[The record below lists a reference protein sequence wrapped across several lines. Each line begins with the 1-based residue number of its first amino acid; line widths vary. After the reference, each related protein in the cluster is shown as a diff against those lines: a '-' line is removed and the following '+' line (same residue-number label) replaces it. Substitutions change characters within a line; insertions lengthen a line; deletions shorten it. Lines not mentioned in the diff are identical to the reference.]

1 MGRTPCC
8 SKEGLNKGAWTAQ
21 EDKILKEYV
30 RIHGEG
36 KWGKLPKIAGLKRCG
51 KSCRLRW
58 LNYLR
63 PDIKRGDISPDEEEL
78 IIRLH
83 KLLGNRWSLI
93 AGRLPGRT
101 DNEIK
106 NYWNTYLAKKVRDD
120 QSAAPTPKASS
131 QSKNNL
137 SHNTISQSSKM
148 DLEVVRTKA
157 VKCSSKVFIP
167 PQPNKNEHFD
177 TKGKGTWLSK
187 NNGDYPINE
196 PVEFDMCNGLS
207 SFACGENNQTS
218 DFMMDF
224 NEGELCFSDL
234 LSSYFPDSCVFEC
247 SNDYD
252 NGLLPTTENSL
263 IFSSDMLCDWTLS
276 NST

>member
-1 MGRTPCC
+1 
-8 SKEGLNKGAWTAQ
+8 
-21 EDKILKEYV
+21 
-30 RIHGEG
+30 
-36 KWGKLPKIAGLKRCG
+36 
-51 KSCRLRW
+51 
-58 LNYLR
+58 
-63 PDIKRGDISPDEEEL
+63 
-78 IIRLH
+78 
-83 KLLGNRWSLI
+83 
-93 AGRLPGRT
+93 
-101 DNEIK
+101 
-106 NYWNTYLAKKVRDD
+106 
-120 QSAAPTPKASS
+120 
-131 QSKNNL
+131 
-137 SHNTISQSSKM
+137 M

-177 TKGKGTWLSK
+177 TKGKDTWLSK

-224 NEGELCFSDL
+224 NEGELCFTDL
-234 LSSYFPDSCVFEC
+234 LSSYFPDSCVYEC

-276 NST
+276 NSTQCGSNCPFFGFLSWFWRRMAWRIIDSCHYDNETFTDITS